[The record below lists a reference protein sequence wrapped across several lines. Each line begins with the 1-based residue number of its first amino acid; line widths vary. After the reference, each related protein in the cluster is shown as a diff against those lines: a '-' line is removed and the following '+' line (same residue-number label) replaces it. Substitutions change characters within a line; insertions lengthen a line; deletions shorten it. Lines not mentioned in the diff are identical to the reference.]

1 MTIVNKQKIKEEVLN
16 FLRNE
21 DIFTTIQRGVST
33 DSETIVATAGQTDF
47 TLTTTNLISNIRSVT
62 VNGDTKTVYVD
73 YDINI
78 IKDKTST
85 RTINFY
91 SGLSL
96 NDSVVITY
104 DESSAEKGDK
114 IYPDMPDIKL
124 IKSSYPRVNFE
135 IEETTT
141 EPINSNHSKYNKML
155 VLTFRII
162 AERWQIDD
170 LSLDIYEKIFDN
182 RKSWQNNNLMRPSG
196 ESGNVPKEDK
206 KDVFVKFLYFR
217 IPFEF
222 EN

>member
-1 MTIVNKQKIKEEVLN
+1 MTIVNKQKIKEEILN
-16 FLRNE
+16 FLRNS
-21 DIFTTIQRGVST
+21 DVFTTTQRGVAT
-33 DSETIVATAGQTDF
+33 DNETFTATASQNDF

-62 VNGDTKTVYVD
+62 VNGDTKTAYLD

-85 RTINFY
+85 RTISFY

-96 NDSVVITY
+96 DDEVVITY
-104 DESSAEKGDK
+104 DESSTVKGDK

-124 IKSSYPRVNFE
+124 IKSSYPRINFE

-155 VLTFRII
+155 VMTFRII
-162 AERWQIDD
+162 AERWEIDD
-170 LSLDIYEKIFDN
+170 LSLSLYEKLFDN
-182 RKSWQNNNLMRPSG
+182 KKSWQNNNLMRPSG

-217 IPFEF
+217 LPYEF